1 MNTNLKFALKARNS
15 KDEALIVLLEL
26 DIDKLEVSVQSKNS
40 MTLSDSDIES
50 TINKWNKSEEI
61 DAEGLSE
68 IQIVKFTD
76 ESILP
81 NDIKVDKDSFK
92 LRQIQ
97 NEWSYAILNAKLFQ
111 QFNTELEILKQKAEE
126 VNEYNHDLWQETK
139 EFWEKL
145 LEYKKENEITQ
156 DKLNFF
162 KEEVNVIFEKLK
174 LLKEKYL
181 LEKDEVSN
189 QVLKEYSEKIEEI
202 YENLKAKDVHFN
214 TQIESLKHL
223 QHSLKEKDVKRD
235 VKNQLYNDFQK
246 LFETIQSTRKQ
257 KFGANAGSRVEGLNR
272 AKAKI
277 EKSLQYDLKDLKFNE
292 DKVAKANNKLEEQ
305 LREAKINV
313 LNDRIE
319 SKKEKI
325 ADIQKTIDKLSKSIQ
340 PTEKIE
346 TEENKTTPKEGE
358 KLTVKEK
365 DTKNTTEETSENE

>member
-1 MNTNLKFALKARNS
+1 MNTNLKYALKALNS
-15 KDEALIVLLEL
+15 QDEPLLVFLEL
-26 DIDKLEVSVQSKNS
+26 DIDKLEVSVRHKDSKTMN
-40 MTLSDSDIES
+40 DSDIDS
-50 TINKWNKSEEI
+50 QINAWNKREEI
-61 DAEGLSE
+61 NESDLSE
-68 IQIVKFTD
+68 LQVVKFTD

-81 NDIKVDKDSFK
+81 EDIKVDKNSFQ

-126 VNEYNHDLWQETK
+126 VKEYNHDLWQETK

-145 LEYKKENEITQ
+145 LDYKKENEITQ
-156 DKLNFF
+156 DKLNYF

-174 LLKEKYL
+174 LLKEQYIL
-181 LEKDEVSN
+181 QKDEASN
-189 QVLKEYSEKIEEI
+189 QALKEYSEKIDEI

-214 TQIESLKHL
+214 TQIEALKQL
-223 QHSLKEKDVKRD
+223 QHSLKEKDLKRE
-235 VKNQLYNDFQK
+235 VKNQLFNDFQK

-257 KFGANAGSRVEGLNR
+257 KFGANAGSRIEGLNK

-277 EKSLQYDLKDLKFNE
+277 QKSLDYDLRDLKYNQ

-325 ADIQKTIDKLSKSIQ
+325 ADIQKTIDKLSKTSK
-340 PTEKIE
+340 PKEEEKSSDSSQENNDNIE
-346 TEENKTTPKEGE
+346 DQNSNSENKTS
-358 KLTVKEK
+358 
-365 DTKNTTEETSENE
+365 EESKENE